1 MNIIKTDIP
10 DVLIF
15 EPRVFGDARGFFF
28 ESFSSKVFNEAVGRQ
43 VDFVQDNHSQSQKGV
58 LRGLHYQKGEY
69 SQAKLVRVLKGKV
82 LDVAVDLRRSSPTFG
97 KHVSALLSEENKR
110 QFFIPRGHTQ
120 LRVDDHVLFI
130 SDDQEA
136 LVQAYEELGVNNYSL
151 DSNA

>member
-1 MNIIKTDIP
+1 MISKSDMMRDLELP
-10 DVLIF
+10 DHTLAIM
-15 EPRVFGDARGFFF
+15 
-28 ESFSSKVFNEAVGRQ
+28 
-43 VDFVQDNHSQSQKGV
+43 VQREG
-58 LRGLHYQKGEY
+58 
-69 SQAKLVRVLKGKV
+69 
-82 LDVAVDLRRSSPTFG
+82 
-97 KHVSALLSEENKR
+97 